1 MPKTA
6 LGLTLLLALAPLAAP
21 AAPAIPSQSRERVEI
36 FATCSGRLA
45 ALVTRQKALG
55 EAAAAE
61 NDRLRAE
68 FDLLVDAILPDAL
81 ADGVG
86 QQQPDRWRI
95 DGWSEIALLLA
106 AAEHGVD
113 PRRADTAR
121 LTLTSRIET
130 CTDLLL

>member
-1 MPKTA
+1 MHRTSI
-6 LGLTLLLALAPLAAP
+6 LLTLLLLVTPLTALAAP
-21 AAPAIPSQSRERVEI
+21 AVPSRSSERVEI

-55 EAAAAE
+55 EESASE

-68 FDLLVDAILPDAL
+68 FDMLVDAILPDAL

-113 PRRADTAR
+113 ARRADTAR
-121 LTLTSRIET
+121 LTLTSRIDT
-130 CTDLLL
+130 CRDLLL